1 MLSSQCF
8 SLRSHVQVE
17 WQHRPAASTSW
28 VPFACSTKDEH
39 KALQRAIQEP
49 LDKAR
54 AVESQLQE
62 KNEQL
67 QRELDD
73 AQD

>member
-1 MLSSQCF
+1 MKPTRFLVFTALACMTT
-8 SLRSHVQVE
+8 SLIGCGE
-17 WQHRPAASTSW
+17 PAPPA
-28 VPFACSTKDEH
+28 PPAPPKDEH

>member
-1 MLSSQCF
+1 MKPTRFLVFTALACMTT
-8 SLRSHVQVE
+8 SLIGCGE
-17 WQHRPAASTSW
+17 PAPPA
-28 VPFACSTKDEH
+28 PPKDEH
-39 KALQRAIQEP
+39 KALQRAIQQP

>member
-1 MLSSQCF
+1 MSMRSIARLALSSC
-8 SLRSHVQVE
+8 VAVG
-17 WQHRPAASTSW
+17 
-28 VPFACSTKDEH
+28 VIACSSSAPPPQDEH

-54 AVESQLQE
+54 AAEAQLQKQQE
-62 KNEQL
+62 AA

-73 AQD
+73 AGG